1 MINDCEPH
9 SPVKSTAR
17 TSGSADDS
25 DARKRHRSRSEGDG
39 EVPGPRGIV
48 ARRMPAKS
56 HGGSSTLT
64 DAIRASARIA
74 AVSGGQPPIDA
85 PTRVHAV
92 EPQRVE
98 GLAP

>member
-1 MINDCEPH
+1 
-9 SPVKSTAR
+9 
-17 TSGSADDS
+17 
-25 DARKRHRSRSEGDG
+25 
-39 EVPGPRGIV
+39 
-48 ARRMPAKS
+48 MPAKT